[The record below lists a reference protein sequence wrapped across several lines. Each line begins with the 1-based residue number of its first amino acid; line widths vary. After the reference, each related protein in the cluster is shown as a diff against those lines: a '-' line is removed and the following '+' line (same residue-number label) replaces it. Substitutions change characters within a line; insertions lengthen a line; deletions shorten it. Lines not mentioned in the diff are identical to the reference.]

1 MHVCL
6 HAWVDLGE
14 NGSRGSSGQG
24 SRGQRAND
32 GDKDGAST
40 GDEGKGSGWGGQ
52 EWWRGKSRMVEGEVK
67 NGGGFIAPIGG

>member
-40 GDEGKGSGWGGQ
+40 GDEGKGSGWDRSGSLVNLQPGWMHQ
-52 EWWRGKSRMVEGEVK
+52 ET
-67 NGGGFIAPIGG
+67 